1 MREMRASQR
10 VRKGGGG
17 EKSKMR
23 KERVEKEKET
33 IRLEKEKTEVRA
45 NKGD

>member
-1 MREMRASQR
+1 MRASQR

-17 EKSKMR
+17 GEKSQMR

-33 IRLEKEKTEVRA
+33 IRLEKEMTEVRE